1 MSLASLLPAPVR
13 RFNENHSSN
22 VALWV
27 GVGFF
32 ALYIV
37 AATMGQKQIMAM
49 MALGLLCCMGAACL
63 RLTLLC
69 CVLWLL
75 LAGTTPEMWLPGFIP
90 NSSNVATTV
99 VKVAGIGLAVICALR
114 YGLVFDLFNPGFAFM
129 LLFFEGLVHGL
140 WPTLTVSDS
149 LRTVVGCAS
158 PYAFAFSRLPRRW
171 TAGIIEATIWVPLL
185 ILVFGVFLAA
195 VGAKPFFSPDAGG
208 SVRVAGSSH
217 PAFLATLAMTSVYAC
232 MIELYRNGRPRYLWL
247 FAMNFLILIG
257 SGSRSP
263 LGCAVMVTAI
273 AFIAIRSESFT
284 LRKRVLPL
292 LIGLFALPVML
303 VLAATSKSLRLLTV
317 ISGNAQG
324 LSGRDLIWPF
334 FQAAWSQ
341 SPMFG
346 WGIGTG
352 KLLIDPDSPTA
363 KLLGTTAA
371 HNEYLQIGVEGGYVG
386 IAIVMSFLALWT
398 WRRSRVLFRTD
409 KIITRLIMVGFAV
422 ESITDNTLISA
433 PTTVLF
439 VWLTAVFARGNVER
453 QEARATAGGGTSPVL
468 QTPANAVA

>member
-1 MSLASLLPAPVR
+1 MSFAFLLPPPVR
-13 RFNENHSSN
+13 RFNDNHSSN
-22 VALWV
+22 LALWV
-27 GVGFF
+27 GIGFF
-32 ALYIV
+32 ALYSI
-37 AATMGQKQIMAM
+37 AAMMGQKQIMAM
-49 MALGLLCCMGAACL
+49 IALGLLCCMGVVCL
-63 RLTLLC
+63 RLTRLS

-99 VKVAGIGLAVICALR
+99 IKVIGIGLAAICVLR
-114 YGLVFDLFNPGFAFM
+114 YGLVFDMFNPGFAFILM
-129 LLFFEGLVHGL
+129 FFEGLVHGL
-140 WPTLTVSDS
+140 WPSLTLGES

-171 TAGIIEATIWVPLL
+171 TASIIEATIWVPLL
-185 ILVFGVFLAA
+185 ILVFGGFLAA

-232 MIELYRNGRPRYLWL
+232 MIELYRNGRTRYLWL
-247 FAMNFLILIG
+247 FAMNFLILVG

-263 LGCAVMVTAI
+263 LGCAVMVTGI
-273 AFIAIRSESFT
+273 AFLAIRSESFT
-284 LRKRVLPL
+284 MRHRVLPL
-292 LIGLFALPVML
+292 LIGLFALPVLL

-317 ISGNAQG
+317 MSGNAQG

-386 IAIVMSFLALWT
+386 IAIVMSFLILWT
-398 WRRSRVLFRTD
+398 WRRSSVLFRTD
-409 KIITRLIMVGFAV
+409 KIITRLLMIGFAV

-439 VWLTAVFARGNVER
+439 VWLTAVFARGTLEQ
-453 QEARATAGGGTSPVL
+453 QEARSEAGAETSPLLQMPLDATA
-468 QTPANAVA
+468 